1 MYFNVNQRRAI
12 KETIAK
18 GGCAKIIC
26 SQGSY
31 TNSGIGD
38 EWTIFSETININNIS
53 DLSYITH
60 LSSVN
65 YLNECLEV
73 VKNNAKGYLKKPNG
87 YIETNL
93 IIKLFNKDDE
103 QIQITTYNFDDLVDV
118 DYYYY
123 Y

>member
-1 MYFNVNQRRAI
+1 MYFNTNQKRAI

-18 GGCAKIIC
+18 GGYAEIIC

-38 EWTIFSETININNIS
+38 EWIIFSETININNIS

-60 LSSVN
+60 LSAVN
-65 YLNECLEV
+65 YLYECLEV
-73 VKNNAKGYLKKPNG
+73 VKNNARDFIKKPNG

-93 IIKLFNKDDE
+93 IIKLFNRYNE
-103 QIQITTYNFDDLVDV
+103 QIQITTYDFDDLVDV

-123 Y
+123 

>member
-1 MYFNVNQRRAI
+1 MYFNTNQRRAI
-12 KETIAK
+12 KETIEK
-18 GGCAKIIC
+18 GGYAKLVC

-31 TNSGIGD
+31 TNSGAGD
-38 EWTIFSETININNIS
+38 EWIIFSEKIEKNNID
-53 DLSYITH
+53 DLSYITR
-60 LSSVN
+60 LVSAN
-65 YLNECLEV
+65 YLWECLEV

-103 QIQITTYNFDDLVDV
+103 SIQITSYDFDDLVDV

>member
-1 MYFNVNQRRAI
+1 MYFNTNQKRAI

-18 GGCAKIIC
+18 GGYAKIIC

-38 EWTIFSETININNIS
+38 EWIIFSETININNIS
-53 DLSYITH
+53 DLSYITR
-60 LSSVN
+60 LTSVN
-65 YLNECLEV
+65 YLYECLEV

-103 QIQITTYNFDDLVDV
+103 QIQITEYDFDDLVDV

-123 Y
+123 

>member
-1 MYFNVNQRRAI
+1 MMYFNVNQRRAI

-18 GGCAKIIC
+18 GGYAKIIC

-38 EWTIFSETININNIS
+38 EWIIFSEKIDKNNID
-53 DLSYITH
+53 DLSYITR
-60 LSSVN
+60 LVSAN
-65 YLNECLEV
+65 YLWECLEV

-103 QIQITTYNFDDLVDV
+103 SIQITAYDFDDLVDV

-123 Y
+123 

>member
-1 MYFNVNQRRAI
+1 MYFNTNQKRAI
-12 KETIAK
+12 KETISK
-18 GGCAKIIC
+18 GGYAKIIC

-31 TNSGIGD
+31 TNSGAGD
-38 EWTIFSETININNIS
+38 EWIIFSETININNIS

-60 LSSVN
+60 LTSVN
-65 YLNECLEV
+65 YLYECLEV

-93 IIKLFNKDDE
+93 IIKLFNRYDE
-103 QIQITTYNFDDLVDV
+103 QIQITAYDFDDLVDV

-123 Y
+123 

>member
-1 MYFNVNQRRAI
+1 MYFNENQKRAI

-18 GGCAKIIC
+18 GGCAKLVC

-38 EWTIFSETININNIS
+38 EWILFSEKIEKNNID

-60 LSSVN
+60 LVAAN
-65 YLNECLEV
+65 YLLECLEV

-103 QIQITTYNFDDLVDV
+103 SIQITAYDFDDLVDV

-123 Y
+123 

>member
-1 MYFNVNQRRAI
+1 MYFNTNQKRAI

-18 GGCAKIIC
+18 GGYAKLVC

-31 TNSGIGD
+31 TNSGVGD
-38 EWTIFSETININNIS
+38 EWVIFSERVDQSSIA

-60 LSSVN
+60 LVSAN
-65 YLNECLEV
+65 YLWESLEV
-73 VKNNAKGYLKKPNG
+73 VKNNAKGYLKKPKG

-93 IIKLFNKDDE
+93 IIKLFNRYDE
-103 QIQITTYNFDDLVDV
+103 QIQITSYDFDDVVDV

-123 Y
+123 

>member
-1 MYFNVNQRRAI
+1 MYFNENQKRAI
-12 KETIAK
+12 KETISK
-18 GGCAKIIC
+18 GGCAKLVC

-31 TNSGIGD
+31 TNSGVGD
-38 EWTIFSETININNIS
+38 EWIIFSEKIDFNNID
-53 DLSYITH
+53 DLSYITR
-60 LSSVN
+60 LVSAN
-65 YLNECLEV
+65 YLWECLEV

-103 QIQITTYNFDDLVDV
+103 QIQITTYDFDDLVDV

-123 Y
+123 

>member
-1 MYFNVNQRRAI
+1 MYFNENQKRAI

-18 GGCAKIIC
+18 GGCAKLVC

-38 EWTIFSETININNIS
+38 EWVIFTEKIDFNNIA

-60 LSSVN
+60 KVSVN
-65 YLNECLEV
+65 YLYECLEV
-73 VKNNAKGYLKKPNG
+73 VKNNARYFNKKPNG

-103 QIQITTYNFDDLVDV
+103 SIQITAYDFDDVVDV

-123 Y
+123 

>member
-1 MYFNVNQRRAI
+1 MYFNTNQKRAI
-12 KETIAK
+12 KETISK
-18 GGCAKIIC
+18 GGYAKIIC

-38 EWTIFSETININNIS
+38 EWIIFSETININNIS

-60 LSSVN
+60 LTSVN
-65 YLNECLEV
+65 YLYECLEV
-73 VKNNAKGYLKKPNG
+73 VKNNARDFIKKPNG

-93 IIKLFNKDDE
+93 IIKLFNRYNE
-103 QIQITTYNFDDLVDV
+103 QIQITAYDFDDLVDV

>member
-1 MYFNVNQRRAI
+1 MYFNTNQKRAI
-12 KETIAK
+12 KETIEK
-18 GGCAKIIC
+18 GGYAKIIC

-31 TNSGIGD
+31 TNSGVGD
-38 EWTIFSETININNIS
+38 EWIVFSETININNIS

-60 LSSVN
+60 LTSVN
-65 YLNECLEV
+65 YLYECLEV

-93 IIKLFNKDDE
+93 IIKLFNRFNE
-103 QIQITTYNFDDLVDV
+103 QIQITAYEFDDVVDV

-123 Y
+123 

>member
-1 MYFNVNQRRAI
+1 MMYFNENQKRAI
-12 KETIAK
+12 KETIEK
-18 GGCAKIIC
+18 GGCAKIVC

-38 EWTIFSETININNIS
+38 EWIIFSEKIDFNNID

-60 LSSVN
+60 LVSVN
-65 YLNECLEV
+65 FLYECLEV
-73 VKNNAKGYLKKPNG
+73 VKSNAKDFIKKPNG

-103 QIQITTYNFDDLVDV
+103 SIQITSYDFDDVVDV
-118 DYYYY
+118 GYYYY
-123 Y
+123 

>member
-1 MYFNVNQRRAI
+1 MYFNENQKRAI
-12 KETIAK
+12 KETIKK
-18 GGCAKIIC
+18 GGCAKLVC

-38 EWTIFSETININNIS
+38 EWVIFSELVDQSNID

-60 LSSVN
+60 LVSAN
-65 YLNECLEV
+65 YLWECLEV

-93 IIKLFNKDDE
+93 LIKLFNKDDE
-103 QIQITTYNFDDLVDV
+103 SIQITSYDFDDLVDV

-123 Y
+123 

>member
-1 MYFNVNQRRAI
+1 MYFNENQKRAI
-12 KETIAK
+12 KETIEK
-18 GGCAKIIC
+18 GGYVKIVC

-31 TNSGIGD
+31 TNSGAGD
-38 EWTIFSETININNIS
+38 EWIIFSEKIEKNNID

-65 YLNECLEV
+65 YLYECLEV

-103 QIQITTYNFDDLVDV
+103 QIQINSYDFDDVVDV

-123 Y
+123 

>member
-1 MYFNVNQRRAI
+1 MYFNTNQKRAI

-18 GGCAKIIC
+18 GGYAKLVC

-31 TNSGIGD
+31 TNSGVGD
-38 EWTIFSETININNIS
+38 EWIVFSETININNIS

-60 LSSVN
+60 LTSVN
-65 YLNECLEV
+65 YLYECLEV
-73 VKNNAKGYLKKPNG
+73 VKNNAKGYFKKPNR

-93 IIKLFNKDDE
+93 IIKLFNRYDE
-103 QIQITTYNFDDLVDV
+103 QIQITEYDFDDLVDV

-123 Y
+123 

>member
-1 MYFNVNQRRAI
+1 MMYFNTNQKRAI
-12 KETIAK
+12 KETIEK
-18 GGCAKIIC
+18 GGYAKIIC

-31 TNSGIGD
+31 TNSGVGD
-38 EWTIFSETININNIS
+38 EWIVFSETININNIS

-60 LSSVN
+60 LTSVN
-65 YLNECLEV
+65 YLYECLEV

-93 IIKLFNKDDE
+93 IIKLFNRFNE
-103 QIQITTYNFDDLVDV
+103 QIQITAYEFDDVVDV

-123 Y
+123 

>member
-1 MYFNVNQRRAI
+1 MYFNENQKRAI
-12 KETIAK
+12 KETIEK
-18 GGCAKIIC
+18 GGYAKLVC

-31 TNSGIGD
+31 TNSGVGD
-38 EWTIFSETININNIS
+38 EWIIFSETININNIS

-60 LSSVN
+60 LTSVN
-65 YLNECLEV
+65 YLYECLEV

-93 IIKLFNKDDE
+93 IIKLFNRYDE
-103 QIQITTYNFDDLVDV
+103 QIQITSYDFDDLVDV

-123 Y
+123 

>member
-1 MYFNVNQRRAI
+1 MYFNTNQRRAI

-18 GGCAKIIC
+18 GGYAKIVC

-38 EWTIFSETININNIS
+38 EWIIFSETININNIS

-60 LSSVN
+60 LTSAN
-65 YLNECLEV
+65 YLWECLEV
-73 VKNNAKGYLKKPNG
+73 VKSNARDFIKKPNG

-93 IIKLFNKDDE
+93 IIKLFNRYNE
-103 QIQITTYNFDDLVDV
+103 QIQITEYDFDDLVDV

-123 Y
+123 

>member
-1 MYFNVNQRRAI
+1 MYFNENQKRAI
-12 KETIAK
+12 KETIEK
-18 GGCAKIIC
+18 GGCVKLVC

-38 EWTIFSETININNIS
+38 EWILFSEKIEKSNID

-60 LSSVN
+60 LVSVN
-65 YLNECLEV
+65 FLYECLEV

-103 QIQITTYNFDDLVDV
+103 SIQITAYDFDDVVDV

-123 Y
+123 

>member
-1 MYFNVNQRRAI
+1 MYFNENQKRAI

-18 GGCAKIIC
+18 GGCVKLVC

-38 EWTIFSETININNIS
+38 EWIIFNERVDQSNID
-53 DLSYITH
+53 DLSYITR
-60 LSSVN
+60 LVSAN
-65 YLNECLEV
+65 YLWECLEV

-87 YIETNL
+87 YVETNL
-93 IIKLFNKDDE
+93 IIKLFNKDDD
-103 QIQITTYNFDDLVDV
+103 QIQITAYDFDDLVDV

-123 Y
+123 

>member
-1 MYFNVNQRRAI
+1 MYFNENQKRAI
-12 KETIAK
+12 KETIEK
-18 GGCAKIIC
+18 GGCAKLVC

-38 EWTIFSETININNIS
+38 EWVIFTDKIDSSNID
-53 DLSYITH
+53 DLSYITR
-60 LSSVN
+60 LVSAN
-65 YLNECLEV
+65 YLWECLEV

-93 IIKLFNKDDE
+93 IIKLFNRNEE
-103 QIQITTYNFDDLVDV
+103 QIQITSYDFDDIVDV

-123 Y
+123 